1 MQTVCDQRIFGFGV
15 GNSDHSYNDV
25 TFPTMPAHE
34 VRLGRIFFFGGL
46 AVSALM
52 LLGIYALGFSL

>member
-1 MQTVCDQRIFGFGV
+1 MQTVCDQRIFEFGSR
-15 GNSDHSYNDV
+15 NPEPSRNAI

-34 VRLGRIFFFGGL
+34 VRLGRMFFFGGM

-52 LLGIYALGFSL
+52 LAAIYSLGFSL